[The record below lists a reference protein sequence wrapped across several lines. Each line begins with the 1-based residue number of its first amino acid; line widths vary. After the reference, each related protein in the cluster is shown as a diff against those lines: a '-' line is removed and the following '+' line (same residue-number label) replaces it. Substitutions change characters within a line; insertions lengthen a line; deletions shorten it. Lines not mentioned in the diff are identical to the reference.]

1 MASESPK
8 SIKAYREQRVLEVGW
23 NDGSVQRIA
32 FKTLRSLCPCA
43 GCVDEL
49 TGVRTLDID
58 AIPADIA
65 PSQIELCGNYVP
77 ARRVERR
84 TFDRSLYLAAPRGDR
99 RRPVLK
105 PSTGAN
111 RTP

>member
-32 FKTLRSLCPCA
+32 FKTLRSECPCA

-49 TGVRTLDID
+49 TGVRILDID

-65 PSQIELCGNYVP
+65 PAQIELCGNY
-77 ARRVERR
+77 ALRVEWS
-84 TFDRSLYLAAPRGDR
+84 DGH
-99 RRPVLK
+99 
-105 PSTGAN
+105 STGLYTWQRLAEIGAD
-111 RTP
+111 PS

>member
-8 SIKAYREQRVLEVGW
+8 SIKAYRQQRVLEVGW

-49 TGVRTLDID
+49 TGIRILDID

-65 PSQIELCGNYVP
+65 PSQIELCGNY
-77 ARRVERR
+77 ALRVEWN
-84 TFDRSLYLAAPRGDR
+84 DGH
-99 RRPVLK
+99 
-105 PSTGAN
+105 STGLYTWQRLAEIGAG
-111 RTP
+111 PS